1 MTSTS
6 APESGDSTDAGAA
19 VEAAAAADAE
29 EAPLLRLSGTPLTEE
44 EQAAV
49 AAVVGRLAGAE
60 PTDETDHGYTGP
72 RDRTLERRRRLGLW
86 PRPGVGSWIQAGGLR

>member
-6 APESGDSTDAGAA
+6 APGPGDSTDAGAA
-19 VEAAAAADAE
+19 EAAAEAEAE
-29 EAPLLRLSGTPLTEE
+29 EAPLLRIGGTPLTEE

-60 PTDETDHGYTGP
+60 PTVETDHGRAGP

-86 PRPGVGSWIQAGGLR
+86 PRPGTDSWLQAGGLR

>member
-6 APESGDSTDAGAA
+6 APDAGDPTDAGGG
-19 VEAAAAADAE
+19 DAE
-29 EAPLLRLSGTPLTEE
+29 EAPLLRVTGTPLTEE

-60 PTDETDHGYTGP
+60 PAAETDHGRTGP

-86 PRPGVGSWIQAGGLR
+86 PRPGLGSWLQAGGLR

>member
-6 APESGDSTDAGAA
+6 APGSGDSTDAGAA
-19 VEAAAAADAE
+19 AAETETETE
-29 EAPLLRLSGTPLTEE
+29 EAPLLRIDGTPLTEE

-60 PTDETDHGYTGP
+60 PAVGTDHGRAGP

-86 PRPGVGSWIQAGGLR
+86 PRPGTDSWLQAGGLR

>member
-6 APESGDSTDAGAA
+6 APGSGGSTGAGAA
-19 VEAAAAADAE
+19 GADAEAE
-29 EAPLLRLSGTPLTEE
+29 EAPLLRIDGTPLTEE

-60 PTDETDHGYTGP
+60 PAVETDHGRAGP

-86 PRPGVGSWIQAGGLR
+86 PRPGTDSWLQAGGLR